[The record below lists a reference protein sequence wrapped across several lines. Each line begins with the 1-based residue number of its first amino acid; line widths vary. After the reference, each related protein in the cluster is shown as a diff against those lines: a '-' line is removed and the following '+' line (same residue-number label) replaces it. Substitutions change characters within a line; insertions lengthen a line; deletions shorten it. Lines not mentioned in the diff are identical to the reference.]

1 MDPQQ
6 LKKWQENQ
14 KRLVRGKEILEM
26 IELDVVSVDLLDLP
40 PLTEYELFVRHF
52 GTSNTTQAYSQ
63 CNEDVHF
70 AGNNYNL

>member
-1 MDPQQ
+1 
-6 LKKWQENQ
+6 
-14 KRLVRGKEILEM
+14 M

-70 AGNNYNL
+70 AGNNYNLYADMY